1 MKCQS
6 YLPHLPLYNSTSN
19 LEVCNSRMKGESLKK
34 AKLKLWKLLLLTY
47 FILFIEEIDRSPVLP
62 ETFCQKK
69 RSYSKITEKRTFYP
83 KITEKRTFWPKKTE
97 KERNSGA
104 QKNGLRSLERVLAT
118 LSIPGWLKI
127 LNWKAHILRF
137 SKDFLQILLKMC
149 AFYTIEKQIKSAT
162 SLWK

>member
-1 MKCQS
+1 MA
-6 YLPHLPLYNSTSN
+6 ST
-19 LEVCNSRMKGESLKK
+19 ESTPRVT
-34 AKLKLWKLLLLTY
+34 ACA
-47 FILFIEEIDRSPVLP
+47 VLP

-118 LSIPGWLKI
+118 LSDS
-127 LNWKAHILRF
+127 HV
-137 SKDFLQILLKMC
+137 
-149 AFYTIEKQIKSAT
+149 
-162 SLWK
+162 

>member
-1 MKCQS
+1 M
-6 YLPHLPLYNSTSN
+6 SN
-19 LEVCNSRMKGESLKK
+19 LFCVYQKIPRT
-34 AKLKLWKLLLLTY
+34 W
-47 FILFIEEIDRSPVLP
+47 PVLP

-118 LSIPGWLKI
+118 LVLFG
-127 LNWKAHILRF
+127 NAVF
-137 SKDFLQILLKMC
+137 
-149 AFYTIEKQIKSAT
+149 IKS
-162 SLWK
+162 SVKYKF

>member
-19 LEVCNSRMKGESLKK
+19 LEVCNSWMKGESLKK
-34 AKLKLWKLLLLTY
+34 AKLKLWKLLLFTY

-97 KERNSGA
+97 KERNSWA
-104 QKNGLRSLERVLAT
+104 QKNGVRSFERVLAT
-118 LSIPGWLKI
+118 L
-127 LNWKAHILRF
+127 
-137 SKDFLQILLKMC
+137 ILLQNYLRTTK
-149 AFYTIEKQIKSAT
+149 
-162 SLWK
+162 

>member
-1 MKCQS
+1 MKS
-6 YLPHLPLYNSTSN
+6 ISTFVMS
-19 LEVCNSRMKGESLKK
+19 CTSQ
-34 AKLKLWKLLLLTY
+34 A
-47 FILFIEEIDRSPVLP
+47 VLP

-118 LSIPGWLKI
+118 LAAGQNK
-127 LNWKAHILRF
+127 
-137 SKDFLQILLKMC
+137 
-149 AFYTIEKQIKSAT
+149 
-162 SLWK
+162 

>member
-19 LEVCNSRMKGESLKK
+19 LEVCNSWMKGESLKK
-34 AKLKLWKLLLLTY
+34 AKLKLCKLLLFTY

-83 KITEKRTFWPKKTE
+83 KITEKRTFWPKKR
-97 KERNSGA
+97 K
-104 QKNGLRSLERVLAT
+104 KNEILELKKTDFVLWNEFWQHCIQSST
-118 LSIPGWLKI
+118 VVGICVFW
-127 LNWKAHILRF
+127 RF
-137 SKDFLQILLKMC
+137 CENVRWNRLFFVKKVAIYEIWQ
-149 AFYTIEKQIKSAT
+149 
-162 SLWK
+162 

>member
-1 MKCQS
+1 MS
-6 YLPHLPLYNSTSN
+6 S
-19 LEVCNSRMKGESLKK
+19 
-34 AKLKLWKLLLLTY
+34 
-47 FILFIEEIDRSPVLP
+47 VLP

-118 LSIPGWLKI
+118 LCKHCLFLKKKTFGFM
-127 LNWKAHILRF
+127 LTDQQILRHNSVSNKS
-137 SKDFLQILLKMC
+137 SK
-149 AFYTIEKQIKSAT
+149 
-162 SLWK
+162 